1 MKYRIDKAVV
11 VGAGTMGAA
20 IAAHLANAGVHV
32 TLLDIV
38 PKELTDE
45 EKKKG
50 LKLTDRAVRNRIV
63 QVGFNAALN
72 SRPASFFSKACAELV
87 TLGNLEDDF
96 NAVAEANW
104 VIEVIIENLKIKQGL
119 MTRIDKVRKENT
131 IVSTNTSGIPVH
143 SIAEGRSKG
152 FRKHF
157 LGTHFFNPPRYLK
170 LLEIIPTTDTSQE
183 VVDFICH
190 FGEYQLGKGIVLC
203 KDTPNFVANRVGSV
217 AGAFALNYIIENGY
231 TVPEVDSITGPI
243 MGRPKTATFRL
254 IDLVGI
260 DVSNH
265 VRDNLAELIPHDK
278 IAQEELTSESG
289 KITDALVEKGWL
301 GNKSQIGFYKTVRE
315 NGNKEFWPLNLETLE
330 HEKPGEKPRFDSIGK
345 VKDIEDTNARVKAL
359 LNEDDRAAQLARAM
373 IYHGLS
379 YASHCIPEIT
389 DLPSAIDNATRW
401 GFVHESGPFES
412 WDAFGVKET
421 AEKMKAEGYEPAAW
435 VDEMLKA
442 GKTTFYQYD
451 GTTKIGI
458 YNPAKKNYEPLKKA
472 PGLIVLQS
480 LKEDKKVVAKND
492 GASLIDL
499 GDGIACLEFH
509 TKMNSVDQDI
519 GEMSLIAV
527 EKLDTDFDGL
537 VIGNQGPAFSAGA
550 NVFLLVMYAQQE
562 QWDDINELLR
572 NFQDINMRMRYSPK
586 PVVAAPFGYTMGGG
600 AEIMLHANRIVAS
613 SELYTGLVELMQGVI
628 PAGGGTKEM
637 LRRVLNP
644 PMRTAD
650 AEPLPFI
657 QQIFMQVGTV
667 KVATSAVEARE
678 MGMLGAADRIVMN
691 GDHLIA
697 EAKREARHM
706 ADAGY
711 TSPPPEKIYAAGRD
725 VLAAMRIGAFM
736 FREGGY
742 ISDHDKLVA
751 EKFAYALTGGDIS
764 RPQWVD
770 EQYILDLERE
780 AFLSLIG
787 EKKTQERMWHFL
799 QTGKPL
805 RN

>member
-11 VGAGTMGAA
+11 IGAGTMGAA

-50 LKLTDRAVRNRIV
+50 LKLTDRVVRNRIV
-63 QVGFNAALN
+63 KAGFDAAMK
-72 SRPASFFSKACAELV
+72 SRPASFFSKERAALV

-96 NAVAEANW
+96 NAVADADWIIEA
-104 VIEVIIENLKIKQGL
+104 IIENLKIKQDL
-119 MTRIDKVRKENT
+119 MERIDDVRSDKT
-131 IVSTNTSGIPVH
+131 IVCTNTSGIPVQ

-152 FRKHF
+152 FREHF
-157 LGTHFFNPPRYLK
+157 LGAHFFNPPRYLK
-170 LLEIIPTTDTSQE
+170 LLEIIPTADTSQE
-183 VVDFICH
+183 VVDFISH
-190 FGEYQLGKGIVLC
+190 FGEYRLGKGIVLC
-203 KDTPNFVANRVGSV
+203 KDTPNFIANRVGSV

-231 TVPEVDSITGPI
+231 TIPEVDSITGPM

-265 VRDNLAELIPHDK
+265 VRNNLAELIPHDK
-278 IAQEELTSESG
+278 IAQEVLTSKSG
-289 KITDALVEKGWL
+289 KITDAIVEKGWF
-301 GNKSQIGFYKTVRE
+301 GNKTQVGFYKTVRE
-315 NGNKEFWPLNLETLE
+315 DGKKEFWPLNLETLE

-345 VKDIEDTNARVKAL
+345 VKDIENTGERVKAL
-359 LNEDDRAAQLARAM
+359 LAEDDRAAQLARAM
-373 IYHGLS
+373 IFHGLS
-379 YASHCIPEIT
+379 YASHCIPEIA
-389 DLPSAIDNATRW
+389 DLPSTIDDASRW

-412 WDAFGVKET
+412 WDVFGVKET
-421 AEKMKAEGYEPAAW
+421 VEKMKKEGYEPAPW
-435 VDEMLKA
+435 VDEMLEV
-442 GKTTFYQYD
+442 GKPTFYQYD
-451 GTTKIGI
+451 GTTKIGV
-458 YNPAKKNYEPLKKA
+458 YNPAKNDYETLKKT
-472 PGLIVLQS
+472 PGLIILQS
-480 LKEDKKVVAKND
+480 LKEGNKVVARND

-519 GEMSLIAV
+519 GEMSLVAV
-527 EKLDTDFDGL
+527 EKLETDFDGL

-562 QWDDINELLR
+562 QWDDIDELLR
-572 NFQDINMRMRYSPK
+572 NFQDLNMRMRYSPK
-586 PVVAAPFGYTMGGG
+586 PVVVAPFGYTMGGG

-637 LRRVLNP
+637 LRRVVNP
-644 PMRTAD
+644 PMRTED
-650 AEPLPFI
+650 TDPLPFI
-657 QQIFMQVGTV
+657 QQIFMQVGTA
-667 KVATSAVEARE
+667 KVATSAVEAKE
-678 MGMLGAADRIVMN
+678 MAMLGDADRIVMN
-691 GDHLIA
+691 GDHLVT

-711 TSPPPEKIYAAGRD
+711 SPPPPEKIYAGGRD
-725 VLAAMRIGAFM
+725 VLAAVRVGAYM
-736 FREGGY
+736 FHEGGY
-742 ISDHDKLVA
+742 ISDHHKLIA
-751 EKFAYALTGGDIS
+751 EKFAHALAGGNIS

-805 RN
+805 MN

>member
-38 PKELTDE
+38 PKELTDK

-50 LKLTDRAVRNRIV
+50 FKLTDRAVRNRIV
-63 QVGFNAALN
+63 QDGFDAVLN
-72 SRPASFFSKACAELV
+72 SRPASFFSKECAELV

-96 NAVAEANW
+96 DAVADADW
-104 VIEVIIENLKIKQGL
+104 VIEAIIENLKIKQGL
-119 MTRIDKVRKENT
+119 MARVDEIRADKT
-131 IVSTNTSGIPVH
+131 IVSTNTSGIPIH
-143 SIAEGRSKG
+143 LIAKGLSQG
-152 FRKHF
+152 FREHF

-170 LLEIIPTTDTSQE
+170 LLEIIPTPDTSQE
-183 VVDFICH
+183 VIDFISH
-190 FGEYQLGKGIVLC
+190 FGEYRLGKGIVLC
-203 KDTPNFVANRVGSV
+203 KDTPNFIANRVGAI
-217 AGAFALNYIIENGY
+217 AGSFALNYIVENDF
-231 TVPEVDSITGPI
+231 TVPEADSITGPI

-254 IDLVGI
+254 MDLVGI

-265 VRDNLAELIPHDK
+265 VRSNLAELIPDDK
-278 IAQEELTSESG
+278 IAQEALTSKG
-289 KITDALVEKGWL
+289 VNITDEIAKKGWL
-301 GNKSQIGFYKTVRE
+301 GNKTKIGFYKTVRE
-315 NGNKEFWPLNLETLE
+315 NGKKEYWPLNLETLE
-330 HEKPGEKPRFDSIGK
+330 HEKPGENPRFDSIGK
-345 VKDIEDTNARVKAL
+345 VKDIEDPSKRLKAL
-359 LNEDDRAAQLARAM
+359 LAEEDRAAQLARALV
-373 IYHGLS
+373 YHGLS
-379 YASHCIPEIT
+379 YASYCIPEIA
-389 DLPSAIDNATRW
+389 DLPSSIDDATRW
-401 GFVHESGPFES
+401 GFVHERGPFEN

-421 AEKMKAEGYEPAAW
+421 AEEMKAEGFEPAPW
-435 VDEMLKA
+435 VDEMLKG
-442 GKTTFYQYD
+442 GKKTFYQYD
-451 GTTKIGI
+451 GTNKTGI
-458 YNPAKKNYEPLKKA
+458 YNPAKKEYVPLKKE
-472 PGLIVLQS
+472 PNVILLQS
-480 LKEDKKVVAKND
+480 YKEDDKVVAKND

-519 GEMSLIAV
+519 GEMSLVAV
-527 EKLDTDFDGL
+527 EKLETDFDGL

-562 QWDDINELLR
+562 QWDDIDELLR
-572 NFQDINMRMRYSPK
+572 NFQNINMRMRYSPK

-600 AEIMLHANRIVAS
+600 AEIMLHANRVVAS

-644 PMRTAD
+644 PMRTENAD
-650 AEPLPFI
+650 PLPYV

-667 KVATSAVEARE
+667 KVATSAVEAKE
-678 MGMLGAADRIVMN
+678 IGMLGPADRIVMN
-691 GDHLIA
+691 QDHLIA

-706 ADAGY
+706 VDSGY
-711 TSPPPEKIYAAGRD
+711 TPPPPEKIYAAGRD
-725 VLAAMRIGAFM
+725 VLAAVRVGAFM
-736 FREGGY
+736 FYEGGY

-751 EKFAYALTGGDIS
+751 EKFAYALAGGNIS
-764 RPQWVD
+764 CPQWVD